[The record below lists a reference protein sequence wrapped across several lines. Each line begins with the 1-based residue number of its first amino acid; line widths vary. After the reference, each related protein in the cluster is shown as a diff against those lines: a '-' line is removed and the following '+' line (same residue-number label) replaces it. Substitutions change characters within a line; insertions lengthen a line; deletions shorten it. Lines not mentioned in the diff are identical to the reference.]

1 MREKSLIKNAN
12 PVPDTADEGLS
23 ARAAD
28 ELATLIGSPG
38 ATFSAVARRPARRG
52 LLVAAVACGA
62 AVVIGVGTLFALQG
76 DPAGPSSNAA
86 VPSSSRAEPGESDG
100 GGIITDEPYYDS
112 TAKLEGAA
120 SLIVRAR
127 LGAGHEESVD
137 GVSTTVATAQVTAT
151 AKGETPG
158 DSIRVSYTTPG
169 TGPETAGLSAG
180 KEYVLLLAGSEDGN
194 YFLVNT
200 TQGWYTV
207 EDGTAVAGADNGVA
221 LSPAVRK
228 ALGLS
233 PHPA

>member
-12 PVPDTADEGLS
+12 PVPDTADKGLS
-23 ARAAD
+23 PRAAD
-28 ELATLIGSPG
+28 ELATLIGSPE
-38 ATFSAVARRPARRG
+38 ATFSTVARRPARRG
-52 LLVAAVACGA
+52 LFVAAVACAA
-62 AVVIGVGTLFALQG
+62 AVVIGGGLFALQG
-76 DPAGPSSNAA
+76 DPAGPNSDAA
-86 VPSSSRAEPGESDG
+86 VPSSSRAEPGQSDG
-100 GGIITDEPYYDS
+100 GGTITDEPYYDS
-112 TAKLEGAA
+112 TAELEGAA

-127 LGAGHEESVD
+127 LGAGHEKSAD
-137 GVSTTVATAQVTAT
+137 GVSTTVATAQVTAI

-180 KEYVLLLAGSEDGN
+180 KEYVLLLAGSEDGS

-207 EDGTAVAGADNGVA
+207 EDGTAVAGRDNGVA